1 MATMR
6 HEPWC
11 VNLDQVKKQ
20 IDAATI
26 CPESRSRLSLR
37 QNVAAPCD
45 TVSSS
50 KTHVL
55 MIVYRKQQRSKNGK
69 SNNAKVAARLV

>member
-11 VNLDQVKKQ
+11 DNLDQVKKQ
-20 IDAATI
+20 IVTATI
-26 CPESRSRLSLR
+26 CPESRSRLTRDKMS
-37 QNVAAPCD
+37 QAPCD

>member
-11 VNLDQVKKQ
+11 DNLDQVKKQ
-20 IDAATI
+20 IVTATI
-26 CPESRSRLSLR
+26 CLESRSRLTRDKMS
-37 QNVAAPCD
+37 QAPCD

-55 MIVYRKQQRSKNGK
+55 MIV
-69 SNNAKVAARLV
+69 